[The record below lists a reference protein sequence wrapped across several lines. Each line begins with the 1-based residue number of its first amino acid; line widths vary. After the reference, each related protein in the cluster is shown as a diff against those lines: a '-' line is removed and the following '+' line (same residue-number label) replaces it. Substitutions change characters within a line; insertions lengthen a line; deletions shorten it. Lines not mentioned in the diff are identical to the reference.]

1 MSETLAQF
9 FSNKPRLE
17 VATRN
22 LTFNKKLRRL
32 VGQTIEKLHETTSP
46 RDLADKVLKEINT
59 PRNLAF
65 LYGEEKLKSVD
76 RIPFV
81 YSRLELPIKL
91 SCEAF
96 TGIVSRSLFETQMMW
111 QKSYITSKHKTL
123 CGNLDVSLAPQKDMN
138 RVYVTNGNVEVAMI
152 QDIAPM
158 TFLDED
164 VKDRHKYSKPQLA
177 TLIKL
182 SEEHVLFLFSSKND
196 GLQRRFQIPF
206 ERVKNFTFK
215 SLNDGYQQDG
225 LQVVPKDLSGM
236 EFEVSTYGEVVGEKR
251 KGVNAPIWCFDQ
263 TNRGRQGDQG
273 VQGRKGESGKDTQFG
288 IRAGSLQLQL
298 LEKGKR
304 LVASKA
310 DYESALKDGT
320 GWILPMNT
328 SLIKSWSKS

>member
-1 MSETLAQF
+1 ME
-9 FSNKPRLE
+9 
-17 VATRN
+17 
-22 LTFNKKLRRL
+22 
-32 VGQTIEKLHETTSP
+32 
-46 RDLADKVLKEINT
+46 LKI
-59 PRNLAF
+59 
-65 LYGEEKLKSVD
+65 
-76 RIPFV
+76 
-81 YSRLELPIKL
+81 
-91 SCEAF
+91 
-96 TGIVSRSLFETQMMW
+96 RS
-111 QKSYITSKHKTL
+111 
-123 CGNLDVSLAPQKDMN
+123 D
-138 RVYVTNGNVEVAMI
+138 
-152 QDIAPM
+152 
-158 TFLDED
+158 
-164 VKDRHKYSKPQLA
+164 HKYSKPQLA
-177 TLIKL
+177 TFIKL

-273 VQGRKGESGKDTQFG
+273 AKGRQGESGKDTQFG
-288 IRAGSLQLQL
+288 IRAGSLRFQL

-304 LVASKA
+304 LVSSKA